1 MFWEVF
7 LAVLLAL
14 IVAKY
19 AQEIFEIFFVLLVIA
34 AKIALGIL
42 GCAFFYFVLFQPKE
56 TKEFITEI
64 LSKIPYIETI
74 SVVIIWCFISH
85 ILYILNKNTIRLSK
99 KIISRLGMK
108 KFLFWLIKDKSFLFT
123 NILIFTLWIILTITF
138 FTNFGA

>member
-34 AKIALGIL
+34 AKIALGIF
-42 GCAFFYFVLFQPKE
+42 GCAFFYFILFQPKE

-64 LSKIPYIETI
+64 LNQIPYIYTI
-74 SVVIIWCFISH
+74 LGVIEWGFLTYILYFIS
-85 ILYILNKNTIRLSK
+85 KRTIRLSK
-99 KIISRLGMK
+99 K
-108 KFLFWLIKDKSFLFT
+108 
-123 NILIFTLWIILTITF
+123 
-138 FTNFGA
+138 